1 MLKGHFQRTDLT
13 RGATYVPAVLASVE
27 DGSEARGIMDT
38 GAAVNLLSFSLAKPV
53 LGLAPEN
60 VLKGLKQPI
69 CGVGNATQ
77 YAYGFKVNLKLRAT
91 SASKSY
97 LLLPD
102 AWLYVFEKELPFQIL
117 IGQKSGFENR
127 AFFHLHKGSS
137 SYWSL
142 KDL

>member
-1 MLKGHFQRTDLT
+1 MLKGHFQRINLI
-13 RGATYVPAVLASVE
+13 GSATYAPSVLASVE
-27 DGSEARGIMDT
+27 DGSEASGIMDT
-38 GAAVNLLSFSLAKPV
+38 GAVVNLLSFSLAKPL
-53 LGLAPEN
+53 LGLTPQD

-102 AWLYVFEKELPFQIL
+102 AWLYVFEKELPYDIL

-127 AFFHLHKGSS
+127 AFFHLNKGSS
-137 SYWSL
+137 SYWSM